1 MKSSS
6 IKKTSLR
13 RELLIPVT
21 VLVIGV
27 SVAIAWV
34 SMKAGTDAVQT
45 LTQRVLTD
53 MVNRI
58 SNATE
63 RHLEG
68 ALIALESIA
77 PNPKT
82 VPREQVFSDDMHT
95 LEFNLWAAS
104 GLFMNVNNYVYYG
117 GADGRFVGVYRIA
130 NDFVELFWHE
140 PGGASREVYNVS
152 SPGDRS
158 KLLRTDAYDPRK
170 RPWYRLASV
179 TDKPVWSP
187 IYNNFTSAFP
197 TITLAKSVFRK
208 DHSLAGVVATD
219 VTLKVLSDF
228 LKTLEISKNSVAY
241 ILDAEGHIIATS
253 GQESPVKTV
262 DGMPV
267 HMQATEMKTT
277 LISETYKKSFEWQ
290 RQVLQKNPAA
300 PSTRQ
305 LELSIGEVDVAVSSL
320 GSRQG
325 LNWLTVVAVPR
336 SDFMSGINQ
345 GFMQSVVIAIACIIF
360 ALGIGLAMVERV
372 VRDIRKLT
380 GAAEKFGNGE
390 PLPELDIRRG
400 DEIGTLAQTFIEMEN
415 KLRFDKL
422 TQVANRESLFAQI
435 NYLRKQAE
443 RNAREADAFTLLFV
457 DLDRF
462 KFINDN
468 YGHDA
473 GDKVLVIIAARLKA
487 AIRDSD
493 LVARYGGDEFVLLL
507 KEVKSSIDINTMVE
521 KICALVEEPIALE
534 SAIVSV
540 GVSIG
545 WASFPDDG
553 DDYVRLIKI
562 ADGRMYKRKRDR
574 KSNQMHL
581 V

>member
-1 MKSSS
+1 MKR
-6 IKKTSLR
+6 TSLR

-68 ALIALESIA
+68 ALIALESIS
-77 PNPKT
+77 PDPRT
-82 VPREQVFSDDMHT
+82 VPREQVFSDDMRT
-95 LEFNLWAAS
+95 LEINLWAAS

-117 GADGRFVGVYRIA
+117 GEDGRFVGVYRIK

-140 PGGASREVYNVS
+140 PGDGLREVYNVA
-152 SPGDRS
+152 SPGDRT
-158 KLLRTDAYDPRK
+158 KLLRTEPYDPRK
-170 RPWYRLASV
+170 RPWYRVASV
-179 TDKPVWSP
+179 TDKPVWSA
-187 IYNNFTSAFP
+187 IYNNFTAAYP
-197 TITLAKSVFRK
+197 TITLAKAVFRK

-241 ILDAEGHIIATS
+241 ILDAEGHIVATS
-253 GQESPVKTV
+253 GQESPVKMV

-267 HMQATEMKTT
+267 HMMATEMKTS

-290 RQVLQKNPAA
+290 RQILQKNPDV

-305 LELSIGEVDVAVSSL
+305 LELSVGTVDVAVSSL
-320 GSRQG
+320 GNRQG
-325 LNWLTVVAVPR
+325 LSWLTVVAVPR

-345 GFMQSVVIAIACIIF
+345 GFMQSALIAIACIII
-360 ALGIGLAMVERV
+360 ALTIGVAMVERV

-390 PLPELDIRRG
+390 PLPALDIQRG

-435 NYLRKQAE
+435 NYLRKQAAL
-443 RNAREADAFTLLFV
+443 NAREAEAFTLLFV

-462 KFINDN
+462 KFINDT

-473 GDKVLVIIAARLKA
+473 GDKVLVIIAARLQA
-487 AIRDSD
+487 AIRDTD

-507 KEVKSSIDINTMVE
+507 KEVKGSIDISSTVE

-534 SAIVSV
+534 GAIVSV

-574 KSNQMHL
+574 KSNQLHL

>member
-1 MKSSS
+1 M
-6 IKKTSLR
+6 KKTSLR
-13 RELLIPVT
+13 RELLIPLA
-21 VLVIGV
+21 VLVLGV
-27 SVAIAWV
+27 SAATAWV

-45 LTQRVLTD
+45 LTQRVLID

-68 ALIALESIA
+68 ALIALESIS

-95 LEFNLWAAS
+95 LEVNLWAAS

-117 GADGRFVGVYRIA
+117 GEDGRFVGVYRVA
-130 NDFVELFWHE
+130 NDFVELFWHQ
-140 PGGASREVYNVS
+140 PGGSLREVYNVT
-152 SPGDRS
+152 SPGDRA
-158 KLLRTDAYDPRK
+158 KLLRTDSYDPRA
-170 RPWYRLASV
+170 RPWYRVASV

-187 IYNNFTSAFP
+187 IYNNFTAAYP
-197 TITLAKSVFRK
+197 TITLAKAVFRK
-208 DHSLAGVVATD
+208 DHTLAGVVATD

-241 ILDAEGHIIATS
+241 ILDADGHIVATS

-262 DGMPV
+262 NGMPV
-267 HMQATEMKTT
+267 HMMATEMKTS

-290 RQVLQKNPAA
+290 RQILLKNLDVP
-300 PSTRQ
+300 PTRQ
-305 LELSIGEVDVAVSSL
+305 LELSIGTVDVAVSPL
-320 GSRQG
+320 GNKQG

-336 SDFMSGINQ
+336 SDFMSGINH
-345 GFMQSVVIAIACIIF
+345 GFLQSALIAIACIVF
-360 ALGIGLAMVERV
+360 ALTIGLAMVERV

-390 PLPELDIRRG
+390 PLPALDIRRG
-400 DEIGTLAQTFIEMEN
+400 DEIGTLAQTFIEMES

-462 KFINDN
+462 KCINDD

-473 GDKVLVIIAARLKA
+473 GDQVLVIIAARLKA
-487 AIRDSD
+487 AIRDTD

-507 KEVKSSIDINTMVE
+507 KETKSSIDINNTVE
-521 KICALVEEPIALE
+521 KICALVEEPIGLDNL
-534 SAIVSV
+534 IVSV
-540 GVSIG
+540 GVSVG

-562 ADGRMYKRKRDR
+562 ADGRMYRRKRDR
-574 KSNQMHL
+574 KSSQMHL

>member
-1 MKSSS
+1 M
-6 IKKTSLR
+6 KKTSLR

-68 ALIALESIA
+68 ALIALESIS

-95 LEFNLWAAS
+95 LEVNLWAAS

-117 GADGRFVGVYRIA
+117 GSDGRFVGVYRISS
-130 NDFVELFWHE
+130 DFVQLFWRL
-140 PGGASREVYNVS
+140 PGEAQREVYNVN

-158 KLLRTDAYDPRK
+158 KMMRTDGYDPRK
-170 RPWYRLASV
+170 RPWYRIASV

-187 IYNNFTSAFP
+187 IYNNFTSDFP
-197 TITLAKSVFRK
+197 TITLAKAVFRK
-208 DHSLAGVVATD
+208 DHTLSGVVATD

-241 ILDAEGHIIATS
+241 ILDADGHIVATS

-262 DGMPV
+262 AGMPV
-267 HMQATEMKTT
+267 HMTATEMKTS

-290 RQVLQKNPAA
+290 RQILQKSADVP
-300 PSTRQ
+300 PTRQ
-305 LELSIGEVDVAVSSL
+305 LELSVGTVDVAVSSL
-320 GSRQG
+320 GSKQG

-345 GFMQSVVIAIACIIF
+345 GFVQSAMIALACIIF
-360 ALGIGLAMVERV
+360 ALTIGLAMVERV

-380 GAAEKFGNGE
+380 NAAEKFGNGE
-390 PLPELDIRRG
+390 PLPVMDIQRG
-400 DEIGTLAQTFIEMEN
+400 DEIGTLAQTFVEMEN

-443 RNAREADAFTLLFV
+443 RNARDVDAFTLLFV

-473 GDKVLVIIAARLKA
+473 GDKVLVIIAERLKA
-487 AIRDSD
+487 AIRDTD
-493 LVARYGGDEFVLLL
+493 TVARYGGDEFVLLL
-507 KEVKSSIDINTMVE
+507 KETKSSIDINNMVE
-521 KICALVEEPIALE
+521 KICALVEEPISLDQT
-534 SAIVSV
+534 IVSV

-574 KSNQMHL
+574 KSSQMHL